1 MQKSHLLSQAV
12 EEPTRNQN
20 FTDLLAELRLAQVS
34 CIRILTISNR
44 KDYCKNPYTCK
55 KSFCNL

>member
-1 MQKSHLLSQAV
+1 MQKSHLLAQAV

-34 CIRILTISNR
+34 YIRILTISNR
-44 KDYCKNPYTCK
+44 KDYCKNPYMC
-55 KSFCNL
+55 